1 LKTNFCRIVIVDSLH
16 IPKSLTPIGIHPPVF
31 GVVSIKAEKQEIPT
45 GPAASTV
52 PCSIRQLL
60 ATVCL
65 KMEHTRIPIIY
76 DHYKW
81 KMMRNQQK
89 PDKPTF
95 LGGKEDAEIQAM

>member
-1 LKTNFCRIVIVDSLH
+1 
-16 IPKSLTPIGIHPPVF
+16 
-31 GVVSIKAEKQEIPT
+31 
-45 GPAASTV
+45 
-52 PCSIRQLL
+52 
-60 ATVCL
+60 
-65 KMEHTRIPIIY
+65 MEHTRIPIIY